1 MPVTPTGPDL
11 SQYRR
16 EEILRDGYR
25 VLLRPIEKSDVPLW
39 LAFISRVSTHT
50 KYIRFH
56 NVPKEMSKED
66 AIRYC
71 TVDYNTSFAYVAEI
85 GKGQDREIIAIA
97 RYHRLPNKRSAD
109 VAFAIED
116 AYQNIGLGTK
126 LIEAL
131 VNVARENDISIF
143 EADVLGQNLQM
154 REAFRDYGF
163 HVSNNLKE
171 GVCHVTFPIKQ
182 TRMVDMKEASRDR
195 IAIIASLQPI
205 LNPKSVAII
214 GAARY
219 PGTIGNL
226 LMRCIL
232 QSGFSGIV
240 YPVNPN
246 TEAVLSVKSY
256 PSVLE
261 IPDKVDMA
269 IIAVPAAIVNT
280 VADEC
285 GKKGVRALIVI
296 SDGFRERNS
305 EGAAREE
312 KLRNIA
318 LSYGMRLVGPNCMG
332 VMNTDPDVRLNATFS
347 QVYPN
352 AGNVAVLSQSGAMG
366 LTILEHVKNLNMG
379 ISTFVSVG
387 NRADVSSNDFLQYWE
402 QDRATKVILLY
413 LESFGNPKRFARI
426 ARRVSAKKPIV
437 AVKSGNTAAGARAA
451 SSHTG
456 ALATSDVASDVL
468 FQNAG
473 IIRVNAVEELFNL
486 ATLLSTQP
494 LAKGRRLVIVTNGGG
509 PGILAADAAA
519 CNGLDVKELSPDAS
533 AKIRP
538 ILKRDINLGNPID
551 TTAGVTA
558 QEYEGILRV
567 LAADKEVDAVL
578 AIFAPPIVTETKGM
592 EGALRRVA
600 PIFWRYKKPLL
611 GCFIGQ
617 KGLSAQLG
625 THGHFIPLYTFP
637 EEAIT
642 ALKRAVEYA
651 ELRCKP
657 RGKIPTIKGI
667 QKEKARRLM
676 DTVIKNSAKRP
687 LWLSAGEILELLTCY
702 GITQAEVVVVKTS
715 SEAQAAA
722 ARLGFPVAIKLASPT
737 ITHKTDVGGVVL
749 NVTSKNEVEKAYNTI
764 KKNLEKLGRQ
774 QEMSGVTVQQMI
786 TGGIETIVGVTQDPS
801 FGPLI
806 MFGSGGIYAELIKDV
821 TMKLHPITDLDAAEM
836 IHSLKM
842 TKLFEGYRGSP
853 PTDVK
858 ALQNLLLRVSAMV
871 EDIPEIAELD
881 LNPVNV
887 MPRGKG
893 YQVIDARIM
902 VKQGIA
908 AAVRRIG

>member
-1 MPVTPTGPDL
+1 MPVTPASPDL

-25 VLLRPIEKSDVPLW
+25 VLLRPIERIDVPLW
-39 LAFISRVSTHT
+39 FAFISRLNTHS
-50 KYIRFH
+50 KYLRFH
-56 NVPKEMSKED
+56 NIPKEMTEED

-71 TVDYNTSFAYVAEI
+71 TVDYHNSFAYIAEI
-85 GKGQDREIIAIA
+85 GKGKDRKIIAIT
-97 RYHRLPNKRSAD
+97 RYYRLPNKRSAE

-116 AYQNIGLGTK
+116 AHQNIDLGIR
-126 LIEAL
+126 LIKAL

-143 EADVLGQNLQM
+143 ETDVLGENRQM
-154 REAFRDYGF
+154 MEAFKDYGF
-163 HVSNNLKE
+163 HVSSNLE
-171 GVCHVTFPIKQ
+171 DGVYHVTFPIKQ
-182 TRMVDMKEASRDR
+182 TQIVDMKEASRDSV
-195 IAIIASLQPI
+195 AVIASLQPI
-205 LNPKSVAII
+205 VNPKSVAII

-219 PGTIGNL
+219 SGTIGNL

-256 PSVLE
+256 PSVLD
-261 IPDKVDMA
+261 IPGKVDMA
-269 IIAVPAAIVNT
+269 IIAVPASIVNK

-285 GKKGVRALIVI
+285 GQKGVRALIVI
-296 SDGFRERNS
+296 SDGFRERNP

-312 KLRNIA
+312 ELRNVT

-332 VMNTDPDVRLNATFS
+332 VINTDPNMRLNATFS

-352 AGNVAVLSQSGAMG
+352 AGNVAFLTQSGAMG

-402 QDRATKVILLY
+402 QDPATKVILLY

-437 AVKSGNTAAGARAA
+437 AVKSGSTAAGAGAA

-494 LAKGRRLVIVTNGGG
+494 LPKGKRLVIVTNGGG

-519 CNGLDVKELSPDAS
+519 RNGLEIKELSAEAS
-533 AKIRP
+533 AKIRL
-538 ILKRDINLGNPID
+538 ILKRDINLGNPLD
-551 TTAGVTA
+551 TTAGATA

-567 LAADKEVDAVL
+567 LVDDKNVDAVL
-578 AIFAPPIVTETKGM
+578 AIFAPPIVVETKDM
-592 EGALRRVA
+592 ENALRRVV
-600 PIFWRYKKPLL
+600 PVFWRYKKPLL

-617 KGLSAQLG
+617 KGLSSRIG

-637 EEAIT
+637 EEAILS
-642 ALKRAVEYA
+642 LKRAVEYA
-651 ELRCKP
+651 ELQRKP
-657 RGKIPTIKGI
+657 RGKIPMIKGI
-667 QKEKARRLM
+667 QKEKARQLI
-676 DTVIKNSAKRP
+676 DTVIKNSTERP
-687 LWLSAGEILELLTCY
+687 LWLSAGEIAELLACY
-702 GITQAEVVVVKTS
+702 GIRQAEVVVAKTL
-715 SEAQAAA
+715 SEAQASA
-722 ARLGFPVAIKLASPT
+722 ARLGFPVAVKLASPT

-749 NVTSKNEVEKAYNTI
+749 NVTSKSEVEKAYYTI

-774 QEMSGVTVQQMI
+774 QEMSGVAIQQMI
-786 TGGIETIVGVTQDPS
+786 TGGIETILGVTQDPS
-801 FGPLI
+801 FGPLM

-821 TMKLHPITDLDAAEM
+821 TMKLHPITDLDAIEM
-836 IHSLKM
+836 INSLKL

-853 PTDVK
+853 PSDIK
-858 ALQNLLLRVSAMV
+858 ALQNLLQRVSAMV

-893 YQVIDARIM
+893 YRVVDARIS
-902 VKQGIA
+902 VK
-908 AAVRRIG
+908 